1 MGTGGCTSTTGAA
14 APTARMAPVPGGR
27 IAPNWLTPNMPRLD
41 TVKVPASRGGA
52 SARGAR
58 AVRLRGCEGL
68 DSADMPGTMPA

>member
-41 TVKVPASRGGA
+41 TVKVPASK
-52 SARGAR
+52 
-58 AVRLRGCEGL
+58 
-68 DSADMPGTMPA
+68 